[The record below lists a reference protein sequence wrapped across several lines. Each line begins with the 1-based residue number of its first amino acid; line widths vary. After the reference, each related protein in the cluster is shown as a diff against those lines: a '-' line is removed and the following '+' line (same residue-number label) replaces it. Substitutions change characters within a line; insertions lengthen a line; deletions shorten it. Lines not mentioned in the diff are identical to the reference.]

1 MRINVTKTYFCRMK
15 KSTIWFIAVLM
26 GGSFIALLYLQ
37 FRYFNEVVEMRKDQF
52 SESVHRSLYI
62 TSRILELRETNEM
75 LRERLG
81 VEDRKVENTT
91 LPDTALALT
100 DVNFDSIDTYH
111 ISSFLFDSYNKNRKY
126 DEQLREK
133 VLESFLHHKGIV
145 DEEIYSIL
153 YEPTGRPLK
162 ERIKPL
168 EGELN
173 RAFSNNGIGGNIS
186 WHYYVLD
193 AKGDTVDVCKDY
205 NPEGEEYTFTHVLFP
220 DDPATQRGVLYVHFP
235 GMKRFVYSG
244 IKFIVPAI
252 LFTFLL
258 LCMFIFT
265 IYSFFRQKRLS
276 EMKNDF
282 INNMTHEFKT
292 PISSISLAS
301 QMLCDTSIKKSD
313 EMYKHLSTI
322 ITDETKRLRFQVE
335 KVLQMSMFDEKGG
348 TFQLDE
354 ISLNKLLEDVA
365 TTFRLNVESN
375 GGKIITHLNAQ
386 NDTIYGDK
394 MHLTNVAFNL
404 LDNAIKYKH
413 PNRAL
418 EIEIET
424 KCHGDKITLK
434 IKDNGIGIKRDDL
447 RKVFEKFYRA
457 HTGNRHDVKGFG
469 LGLAYVRKVVNYH
482 RGNIHAESNNG
493 NGTTFVISLPLL
505 K

>member
-1 MRINVTKTYFCRMK
+1 MK

-37 FRYFNEVVEMRKDQF
+37 FRYFDEVVGMRKDQF
-52 SESVHRSLYI
+52 SESVQRSLYI
-62 TSRILELRETNEM
+62 TSRILELRETNEV
-75 LRERLG
+75 LREKLG
-81 VEDRKVENTT
+81 VDDEKNSDTT

-100 DVNFDSIDTYH
+100 EVNFDSIDTYH
-111 ISSFLFDSYNKNRKY
+111 ISRYLFDSYNKNRKY
-126 DEQLREK
+126 DDQLREK

-153 YEPTGRPLK
+153 YEPTGRPLE

-173 RAFSNNGIGGNIS
+173 RAFSNNGIGDEIS
-186 WHYYVLD
+186 WHYYVLN
-193 AKGDTVDVCKDY
+193 AVGDTIAIRNDY
-205 NPEGEEYTFTHVLFP
+205 DSDGEEYTFTHVLFP
-220 DDPATQRGVLYVHFP
+220 DDPSSQRCVLYVHFP
-235 GMKRFVYSG
+235 GMKRFIYSG
-244 IKFIVPAI
+244 IRFIVPAI
-252 LFTFLL
+252 LFTFVL

-301 QMLCDTSIKKSD
+301 QMLCDKSIKKSD
-313 EMYKHLSTI
+313 AMYNHLSNI

-348 TFQLDE
+348 TFQMDE
-354 ISLNKLLEDVA
+354 LSLNNLLEDVA

-375 GGKIITHLNAQ
+375 GGKIITNLNAE
-386 NDTIYGDK
+386 NDNVYGDK

-413 PNRAL
+413 PERPL
-418 EIEIET
+418 EIEIST
-424 KCHGDKITLK
+424 RSHGDRINVK

-447 RKVFEKFYRA
+447 KKVFEKFYRA

-469 LGLAYVRKVVNYH
+469 LGLAYVKKVINYH
-482 RGNIHAESNNG
+482 RGNIHAESSSG
-493 NGTTFVISLPLL
+493 GGTTFVITLPLL
-505 K
+505 KE